1 MFFFPFFPSVSFP
14 FSPPPVQPQAIAPG
28 QAAPVPPRIKVCDG
42 IRACV
47 RWESNSVETVN
58 TRAPWSTTEPTCPS
72 SPRPQ
77 LMSGGPKQRPRSSKC
92 RSASPVRGR
101 HRLCGLPAQPHTHT
115 HTHVPP
121 PMWHR
126 TKECR
131 HVESFARGFH
141 VWPLPPLRFLSK
153 CCPKVEEGPS
163 REPAA
168 PALAAKEQ
176 PVVP

>member
-115 HTHVPP
+115 HTRPSPHVASYQGMQTRRKLRKGLSRVASAPSP
-121 PMWHR
+121 FSLEM
-126 TKECR
+126 
-131 HVESFARGFH
+131 
-141 VWPLPPLRFLSK
+141 LPKGGGRPFS
-153 CCPKVEEGPS
+153 
-163 REPAA
+163 
-168 PALAAKEQ
+168 
-176 PVVP
+176 